1 MKIDL
6 FLILYAA
13 FGAIGMIEWAKGF
26 FPAANKTIWHA
37 GLPAACLLM
46 GIAFTVLPPFVS
58 MSLLA
63 LALAQLFYQ
72 TIIETVRKLITRT

>member
-6 FLILYAA
+6 FLILYSA

-26 FPAANKTIWHA
+26 FPAANKNIWRA
-37 GLPAACLLM
+37 GLPTACLVM
-46 GIAFTVLPPFVS
+46 AAAFTLLPPFVS
-58 MSLLA
+58 MTLLA
-63 LALAQLFYQ
+63 LALAQLCYQ